1 MIKSI
6 YNNTKVNL
14 QNNDPE
20 ITIIIGESGIT
31 DKCKF
36 KDKSS
41 TAHYYTRVLD
51 LLAQS
56 FIGKDTIFQSGNSK
70 KTDVF
75 SREKAVDNAFQYLL
89 DLGMSLDLGH
99 SKSYIQSIS
108 SGRALPSMSEF
119 IVICDYLGIT
129 PQEFF
134 DTDTSN
140 PILTR
145 EITEKLRKFTD
156 ADLQLLLAI
165 LNRMNK

>member
-1 MIKSI
+1 M
-6 YNNTKVNL
+6 TD
-14 QNNDPE
+14 ND
-20 ITIIIGESGIT
+20 IRNRLTQL
-31 DKCKF
+31 
-36 KDKSS
+36 
-41 TAHYYTRVLD
+41 RM
-51 LLAQS
+51 
-56 FIGKDTIFQSGNSK
+56 K
-70 KTDVF
+70 KGV
-75 SREKAVDNAFQYLL
+75 SEYQ
-89 DLGMSLDLGH
+89 MSLDLGH

-119 IVICDYLGIT
+119 LVICDYLGIS

-165 LNRMNK
+165 INRMNT